1 MCPTPVIRLIAL
13 CVCAAVA
20 AALLIWGVAIA
31 PAIWLVKHCG
41 YWLMLGTFV
50 GLVVSLVLCFKEAKI
65 GGISGL
71 VRRLCVPGLF
81 IVVASLVLLSMQP
94 REYKIVMD
102 EPVLAATSLQMHHH
116 NQVLTVSKAYE
127 INGIFDL
134 LGGYVDKRPYFYP
147 FLVSLLHDIV
157 GYDSMNGVLLNGL
170 LVPVFFI
177 LLYALG
183 AMVWPKWGGYFS
195 CVLFLTVPLLAMVVA
210 SGGFDFLNLV
220 MLVATVLAALV
231 YSRAPSFARMNLL
244 ILLAVLLAQT
254 RYESSLYVC
263 AVALVFMASWIR
275 SRGVFL
281 SRLSMVAPLLMLPVA
296 LLRETFHEGL
306 WQLDAETWEDP
317 FALSFFGDNWG
328 HAWRFFFSMNDTIPG
343 SMIVSV
349 CFVGSVALLLCYSC
363 VRPSAVRWRFDWLQ
377 SSHLG
382 YFILTAV
389 VNFLLLMCYY
399 WGQLDDIVASR
410 IALPYVFFQI
420 VVTVVAA
427 RLIVAESRGG
437 AYLILLPACLFVSYT
452 WPLCARSNFLKHA
465 TPQIEATWL
474 RETVRSSA
482 SESPLFVTRR
492 HLIPI
497 VEKVSGTLPE
507 LVLAHPDRI
516 ELHHRLHTFSDVY
529 FIYTNVETLGEN
541 QALLEP
547 LLNDQFE
554 LELIDSESLEGG
566 VEIKMARL
574 IEVKLGDIPRIS
586 LDMDD
591 GEAQGPNQAFTVF
604 AKALP

>member
-1 MCPTPVIRLIAL
+1 MCRTPVIRLIAL
-13 CVCAAVA
+13 CVCAAGA
-20 AALLIWGVAIA
+20 AAMLVWGVETTT
-31 PAIWLVKHCG
+31 AIWLVKHCG

-50 GLVVSLVLCFKEAKI
+50 GLVASLVVCFKESKACDV
-65 GGISGL
+65 SSL

-81 IVVASLVLLSMQP
+81 IVVASLILISMQP

-195 CVLFLTVPLLAMVVA
+195 CLLFLTVPLLAMVVA

-263 AVALVFMASWIR
+263 AVALVFVASWIR

-281 SRLSMVAPLLMLPVA
+281 SRLSIVAPLLMLPVA

-306 WQLDAETWEDP
+306 WQLNAETGEDP
-317 FALSFFGDNWG
+317 FALSFFGDNLG

-363 VRPSAVRWRFDWLQ
+363 VRPAAVRRQFDWLL

-382 YFILTAV
+382 YFILIAV

-420 VVTVVAA
+420 VLTVVAA

-437 AYLILLPACLFVSYT
+437 AYLLLLPACLFVSYT

-465 TPQIEATWL
+465 TPQGAAWL
-474 RETVRSSA
+474 REKVRSSA
-482 SESPLFVTRR
+482 SENPLFVTSS

-497 VEKVSGTLPE
+497 AEQVSGTIPKF
-507 LVLAHPDRI
+507 VLAHPDRI
-516 ELHHRLHTFSDVY
+516 ELHDRLRTFSDIY
-529 FIYTNVETLGEN
+529 FVYTNVETLGEDEV
-541 QALLEP
+541 LLEP
-547 LLNDQFE
+547 LLNDRFE
-554 LELIDSESLEGG
+554 LEVIDSESLVDG
-566 VEIKMARL
+566 VEIRMARL
-574 IEVKLGDIPRIS
+574 LEVRLEDIPRIS
-586 LDMDD
+586 LDVDD
-591 GEAQGPNQAFTVF
+591 DEAQGLNQAFTVY